1 MEEQIMRRRDFLR
14 SLAAAGLTGPALL
27 RAPVSA
33 SAPDALGQ
41 PLPGRKLG
49 KTGQIVT
56 LLGLGGYHIGWT
68 SEKLA
73 QQTIEA
79 ALAEGVRFFD
89 TAESYGRGE
98 SETRYG
104 KYLVPRYRDQVFI
117 MTKTTARDAATARKH
132 LEASL
137 ERLGTDRLDLWQIHS
152 LRSVDDVDSRLE
164 AGVLDVVTKAR
175 DQGKVRFIG
184 FTGHASPAA
193 HRRMI
198 EKAGDGFDVCQMPIN
213 VLDAASD
220 NSFIKSVL
228 PRAGEQGYG
237 VAAMKTLADGRFFA
251 NKQMGDRTI
260 WTSDN
265 PVVPDHLSI
274 ADCTHFAMSLPISV
288 LITGAENP
296 DLLREK
302 ARLTRQFSQLNEQER
317 RAMIDRIA
325 DYAAAQKVE
334 YYKA

>member
-1 MEEQIMRRRDFLR
+1 MRRRDFLR
-14 SLAAAGLTGPALL
+14 SLAATGLIGPALL
-27 RAPVSA
+27 RAEVSD
-33 SAPDALGQ
+33 SAADALGQ
-41 PLPGRKLG
+41 RLPGRKLG
-49 KTGQIVT
+49 RTGQTVT

-68 SEKLA
+68 TEKLA

-98 SETRYG
+98 SERRYG

-117 MTKTTARDAATARKH
+117 MTKTTARDADTARRH

-137 ERLGTDRLDLWQIHS
+137 KRLGTDRLDLWQIHS
-152 LRSVDDVDSRLE
+152 LGSPDDVDSRLD
-164 AGVLDVVTKAR
+164 AGVLEVVRKAR
-175 DQGKVRFIG
+175 DEGKARFIG
-184 FTGHASPAA
+184 FTGHTSPAA

-198 EKAGDGFDVCQMPIN
+198 DKAGDAFDVCQMPIN
-213 VLDAASD
+213 ALDAVSD

-228 PRAGEQGYG
+228 PRVNEQGYG

-302 ARLTRQFSQLNEQER
+302 AKLTRQFGRLTESDR
-317 RAMIDRIA
+317 RALLDKVA
-325 DYAAAQKVE
+325 DYAAAEKVE